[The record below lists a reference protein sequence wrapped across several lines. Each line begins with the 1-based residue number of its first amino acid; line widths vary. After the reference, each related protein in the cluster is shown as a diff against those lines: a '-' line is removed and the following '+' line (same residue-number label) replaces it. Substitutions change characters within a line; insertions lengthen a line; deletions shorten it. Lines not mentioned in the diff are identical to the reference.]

1 MKKFNLL
8 IFIFLLLIASSC
20 VHQERSYWDAYPNG
34 TDKVSENI
42 DTNAVMKAIYVNQS
56 KFDYEIDDFSYN
68 IWVSYKDAIPK
79 WRNKNATYTY
89 FGVKDKIVANQ
100 FHFVLQYVAHYWLFI
115 ENLIFDID
123 GKIYYADVRPARDNG
138 DLIVWEWIDVV
149 VGNDARTI
157 NEKIISAIANA
168 SLVKIK
174 IIGDS
179 SFVIRELSPY
189 EIQAIGETYRFYK
202 SLGGQF

>member
-1 MKKFNLL
+1 MKKCNLL
-8 IFIFLLLIASSC
+8 IFILLLLIASSC
-20 VHQERSYWDAYPNG
+20 VHQNRSYWDAYPDG

-42 DTNAVMKAIYVNQS
+42 DTNAVMKAIYANQL
-56 KFDYEIDDFSYN
+56 KFDYETDDFSYN
-68 IWVSYKDAIPK
+68 TWVSYKNAIPK
-79 WRNKNATYTY
+79 LRNKNATYTY
-89 FGVKDKIVANQ
+89 FGLKDNIVANQ

-123 GKIYYADVRPARDNG
+123 GKIYYADVRPSRDNTE
-138 DLIVWEWIDVV
+138 LIIWEWVDVV
-149 VGNDARTI
+149 VDNKACVI

-179 SFVIRELSPY
+179 SFVVRELSPY